1 MSKLSDLSTDLFGAI
16 GVYDP
21 EVLKTG
27 VAIKRVVDFKIS
39 PIGSSKNYEFLKIPS
54 GFVMTG
60 VYIEELEKCASGNLT
75 LKTVEDPTKTIGS
88 AVTVGGSSLAKQ
100 MLDPQAAFD
109 IYAHASSGATSDTKY
124 TVPAQPIKFIG
135 ADMLCIKASAA
146 MGEGK
151 VAIVVHGYLMDGGS
165 LNADALEV
173 PYRNGQT
180 AADAAANKSSGD
192 LYLQKVAAHN
202 PAAI

>member
-1 MSKLSDLSTDLFGAI
+1 MAKLTDLSTDLFGAI

-27 VAIKRVVDFKIS
+27 IAIKRVVDFKIS

-60 VYIEELEKCASGNLT
+60 VYVEELEKCASGTLT

-88 AVTVGGSSLAKQ
+88 AVTVGSSALAKTL
-100 MLDPQAAFD
+100 LDPV
-109 IYAHASSGATSDTKY
+109 ASVKAKDSAGTG
-124 TVPAQPIKFIG
+124 TVDVPGGPLKFLA

-151 VAIVVHGYLMDGGS
+151 VAIVLHGYLMDGGS

-202 PAAI
+202 PAAL

>member
-1 MSKLSDLSTDLFGAI
+1 MAKLTDLSTELFGAI

-27 VAIKRVVDFKIS
+27 IAIKRVVDFGIS

-60 VYIEELEKCASGNLT
+60 VYLEELVKCASGNLT

-88 AVTVGGSSLAKQ
+88 AVTVGGDTLAKT
-100 MLDPQAAFD
+100 MLDPV
-109 IYAHASSGATSDTKY
+109 ASVNAKDEAGTG
-124 TVPAQPIKFIG
+124 TVAVPGGPLKFLA

-146 MGEGK
+146 MASGK
-151 VAIVVHGYLMDGGS
+151 VAIVLHGYLMDGGS
-165 LNADALEV
+165 LNADALAV

-180 AADAAANKSSGD
+180 DADYAANKSSGD

-202 PAAI
+202 PAAQ

>member
-1 MSKLSDLSTDLFGAI
+1 MAKLSDLSTELFGAI

-27 VAIKRVVDFKIS
+27 IAIKRVVDFSIS
-39 PIGSSKNYEFLKIPS
+39 PIGASKNYEFLKIPS

-60 VYIEELEKCASGNLT
+60 VYLEELVKCASGNLT
-75 LKTVEDPTKTIGS
+75 LKTVEDPTKTIGA
-88 AVTVGGSSLAKQ
+88 AVTVGGDTLAKT
-100 MLDPQAAFD
+100 MLDPV
-109 IYAHASSGATSDTKY
+109 ASVKAKDEAGTGTVAVPGA
-124 TVPAQPIKFIG
+124 PLKFLA

-146 MGEGK
+146 MVSGK
-151 VAIVVHGYLMDGGS
+151 VAIVLHGYLMDGGS
-165 LNADALEV
+165 LNADALAV

-202 PAAI
+202 PAAQ

>member
-1 MSKLSDLSTDLFGAI
+1 MAKLTDLSTELFGAI

-27 VAIKRVVDFKIS
+27 IAIKRVVDFGIS

-60 VYIEELEKCASGNLT
+60 VYLEELVKCASGNLT

-88 AVTVGGSSLAKQ
+88 AVTVGGDTLAKT
-100 MLDPQAAFD
+100 MLDPV
-109 IYAHASSGATSDTKY
+109 ASVNAKDEDGTG
-124 TVPAQPIKFIG
+124 TVAVPGGPLKFLA

-146 MGEGK
+146 MASGK
-151 VAIVVHGYLMDGGS
+151 VAIVLHGYLMDGGS
-165 LNADALEV
+165 LNADALAV

-180 AADAAANKSSGD
+180 DADYAANKSSGD

-202 PAAI
+202 PAAQ

>member
-1 MSKLSDLSTDLFGAI
+1 MAKLSDLSTDLFGAI

-27 VAIKRVVDFKIS
+27 IAIKRVVDFEIS

-60 VYIEELEKCASGNLT
+60 VYVEELEKCASGTLT
-75 LKTVEDPTKTIGS
+75 LKTVEDPTKTIGA
-88 AVTVGGSSLAKQ
+88 AVTVGGDTLAKQ
-100 MLDPQAAFD
+100 MLDPV
-109 IYAHASSGATSDTKY
+109 ASVKAKDEAGTGTVAVPGA
-124 TVPAQPIKFIG
+124 PLKFLA

-146 MGEGK
+146 MATGK
-151 VAIVVHGYLMDGGS
+151 VAVVLHGYLMDGGS

-180 AADAAANKSSGD
+180 AGDYAKNKSSGD

-202 PAAI
+202 PAAQ

>member
-1 MSKLSDLSTDLFGAI
+1 MAKLTDLSTELFGAI

-27 VAIKRVVDFKIS
+27 IAIKRVVDFGIS

-60 VYIEELEKCASGNLT
+60 VYLEELVKCASGNLT

-88 AVTVGGSSLAKQ
+88 AVTVGGDTLAKT
-100 MLDPQAAFD
+100 MLDPV
-109 IYAHASSGATSDTKY
+109 ASVNAKDEAGTG
-124 TVPAQPIKFIG
+124 TVAVPGGPLKFLA

-146 MGEGK
+146 MASGK
-151 VAIVVHGYLMDGGS
+151 VAIVLHGYLMDGGS
-165 LNADALEV
+165 LNADALVV

-180 AADAAANKSSGD
+180 DADYAANKSSGD

-202 PAAI
+202 PAAQ

>member
-1 MSKLSDLSTDLFGAI
+1 MAKLSDLSTDLFGAI

-27 VAIKRVVDFKIS
+27 IAIKRVVDFGIS
-39 PIGSSKNYEFLKIPS
+39 PVGNEKNYEFVKIPS

-60 VYIEELEKCASGNLT
+60 VYLEELVKCSSGTLT
-75 LKTVEDPTKTIGS
+75 LKTVEDPTKTIGA
-88 AVTVGGSSLAKQ
+88 AVTVGSSTLAKT
-100 MLDPQAAFD
+100 MLDPVAATNAKD
-109 IYAHASSGATSDTKY
+109 TAGTGTVVVPGA
-124 TVPAQPIKFIG
+124 ALKFIG

-146 MGEGK
+146 MSTGK

-173 PYRNGQT
+173 PYRNGQS
-180 AADAAANKSSGD
+180 AADRAANKSSGD
-192 LYLQKVAAHN
+192 LYLQKVAAK
-202 PAAI
+202 